1 DVRDLPLR
9 PARRSSD
16 LLIIVERRPFL
27 TVEPVASGRRCVE
40 AANQVHERRLSGA
53 GWTHDCD
60 VLVALHEEVHA
71 AQGVH
76 CLGAE
81 HIVLAEPLGPDDFAV
96 HQLSDGC
103 AAAAPR
109 RACGAAIGRT
119 AWPSCSDRIASY
131 GPATTESDSVSP
143 LRISK
148 CCAPAMPTSTGTNC
162 ALPFRTT

>member
-1 DVRDLPLR
+1 
-9 PARRSSD
+9 
-16 LLIIVERRPFL
+16 
-27 TVEPVASGRRCVE
+27 
-40 AANQVHERRLSGA
+40 
-53 GWTHDCD
+53 
-60 VLVALHEEVHA
+60 A

-162 ALPFRTT
+162 ALPFRTTETPSSSPCSSAARTAAACAAGSSCGRACVPG